1 MATPSKPLIKFPMII
16 VNTSIPTALELTP
29 NPQRVRFGAR
39 KVYSQTQVL
48 GGYDFEHWGEAPST
62 MRVEGM
68 TRAALLGKELQ
79 VEGFMFALEQIYRL
93 DKKRVL
99 GLTAVLQPSALRDRV
114 KTGSATTED
123 LIQLSS
129 SFIVYKTN
137 VYLGFFTSFN
147 WSQDA
152 ERPRIIRY
160 DFDFLVTQTGQNMLA
175 DALFAPTT
183 VLGASAAAILSLPA
197 TIGTVKSLI
206 GQFQSSRLI

>member
-1 MATPSKPLIKFPMII
+1 MATPTKPLVRFPMII

-29 NPQRVRFGAR
+29 NPQRVRYSAK
-39 KVYSQTQVL
+39 KVYSQTQTL
-48 GGYDFEHWGEAPST
+48 GGFVFEHWGEAPNVLH
-62 MRVEGM
+62 VEGI

-114 KTGSATTED
+114 QTGSASTED

-129 SFIVYKTN
+129 TFIVYKTN
-137 VYLGFFTSFN
+137 VYIGFFTSFN

-152 ERPRIIRY
+152 ERPRIIKY

-183 VLGASAAAILSLPA
+183 ILGASAAALLSIPA
-197 TIGTVKSLI
+197 TVGTVKSLI
-206 GQFQSSRLI
+206 GQFQGERL